1 MYEFGVSN
9 IKTMDDFKPS
19 KFPNYCNSPCV
30 VFQGDGFDHNPKLV
44 DVKSLFLDMFQHAPS
59 EKLNLTGLEH
69 VVVLTA
75 KGEKVAFRHYGILLK
90 KSGSKVPRVV
100 LEELGPRFDL
110 ELRRNRSAAPDVA
123 REAARVP
130 KQQAASAK
138 LGKNLER
145 NAMGDTVGRVHM
157 QAQSLDQLQ
166 TRKVKGL
173 KRSRDA
179 GEGDAA
185 KRARGAGDES
195 P

>member
-1 MYEFGVSN
+1 
-9 IKTMDDFKPS
+9 
-19 KFPNYCNSPCV
+19 
-30 VFQGDGFDHNPKLV
+30 
-44 DVKSLFLDMFQHAPS
+44 MFQHAPS